1 MNTEKAA
8 STLQDEKEEEKK
20 TSDSIMEDDE
30 KLGKSCILSMSNSML
45 TCAFE
50 KKKFEVSDCLMFRT
64 MEYCCLKLVLN
75 AK

>member
-50 KKKFEVSDCLMFRT
+50 KKKI
-64 MEYCCLKLVLN
+64 
-75 AK
+75 

>member
-50 KKKFEVSDCLMFRT
+50 KTKI
-64 MEYCCLKLVLN
+64 
-75 AK
+75 